1 MASLRARIAE
11 IDDLTLSVFAE
22 NLTNASPELARTR
35 LVGSAFGPPKIIERS
50 LRPRTVGIGA
60 AFTF

>member
-1 MASLRARIAE
+1 LGVE
-11 IDDLTLSVFAE
+11 FDQLTVSVFAE

-35 LVGSAFGPPKIIERS
+35 LIGNIFGPPKIIERT

-60 AFTF
+60 TLTF